1 MCSFLILDEGC
12 LLCYFCY
19 GKDDVVN
26 CWLHLNEYNSFVPV
40 IVCQLDTAI
49 CASPENSVALV
60 ISWITSKKIWKLT
73 WGYCFRRFS
82 DDDASQL
89 CLQRQPNEYYCKSF
103 LCKPLSSCGRCWMF
117 LWHSS
122 LQGLPAQSLQL
133 CCLGRDALAQ
143 TGSEV
148 ESSWQLHL
156 PTRSCWHAHLSLDL
170 ELPKQD
176 VIEANSFAGHLLPLG
191 FFPSL
196 FFWKGKN
203 SSPGLQMSNAF
214 DGFRKCA
221 FFHEL
226 QLIKQ
231 AIIRSM
237 LSLMISLVNSFQ
249 SVQKSALN

>member
-1 MCSFLILDEGC
+1 M
-12 LLCYFCY
+12 
-19 GKDDVVN
+19 N
-26 CWLHLNEYNSFVPV
+26 V
-40 IVCQLDTAI
+40 IVNNLF
-49 CASPENSVALV
+49 ASLSGRVE
-60 ISWITSKKIWKLT
+60 
-73 WGYCFRRFS
+73 
-82 DDDASQL
+82 DDECSRA
-89 CLQRQPNEYYCKSF
+89 RQPAGFAAPSV
-103 LCKPLSSCGRCWMF
+103 
-117 LWHSS
+117 
-122 LQGLPAQSLQL
+122 QL
-133 CCLGRDALAQ
+133 RRLGRDALPQ

-148 ESSWQLHL
+148 GSSWQLQL

-176 VIEANSFAGHLLPLG
+176 VIEANSFAGHVLPLG

-196 FFWKGKN
+196 FFLKREN
-203 SSPGLQMSNAF
+203 NSPGLQMSNAS

-226 QLIKQ
+226 QLIKL